1 MGVQTGGP
9 LSLGFRAVFQEPEA
23 CSLQP
28 LNQDPTEESGRVH
41 ICVLFTE
48 MQETLAALRSA
59 EALSAGLSAEIALI
73 VPLTVPYPLAL
84 ESPPVSLGFLCRR
97 IRQMASSVAME
108 IEAYVY
114 LCRDPLTTLE
124 EALHPGSIVVIGT
137 RWHGFFDKSHRM
149 ARKLRRRGHHV
160 VLSKCR

>member
-1 MGVQTGGP
+1 MGGP

-28 LNQDPTEESGRVH
+28 LNQVPSDESGRVH

-97 IRQMASSVAME
+97 IREMASSVAME

-114 LCRDPLTTLE
+114 LCRDPLKTLE
-124 EALHPGSIVVIGT
+124 EALHPRSIVVIGT
-137 RWHGFFDKSHRM
+137 RRRGWLFDKSHHM
-149 ARKLRRRGHHV
+149 ARKLRRRGHQV